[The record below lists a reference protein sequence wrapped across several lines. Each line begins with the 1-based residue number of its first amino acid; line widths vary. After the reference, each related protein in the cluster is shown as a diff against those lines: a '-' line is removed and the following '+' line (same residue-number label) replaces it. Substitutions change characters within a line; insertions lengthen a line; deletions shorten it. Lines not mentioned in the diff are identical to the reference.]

1 MGPSD
6 SNNQSARVFVAI
18 PVPDQITEELKRWR
32 NINIDKLLFRKW
44 THPQDYHITLQFLG
58 EISVIK
64 LDALMAALKNIKGT
78 PFPLA
83 LNGIGFFGSS
93 KTPRVLWAGVSGD
106 LNGLQSL
113 HLSVIQETGT
123 LGFIPEDRPYSPH
136 ITLARRF
143 KEGEELLLEAITPAP
158 VGLEWVV
165 DHFSLMRTHLNVS
178 PMYENVETFTLV

>member
-1 MGPSD
+1 MGPWD

-18 PVPDQITEELKRWR
+18 PVPDQIIAELKSWR
-32 NINIDKLLFRKW
+32 NINKDQLPFRKW

-58 EISVIK
+58 EIPVIK
-64 LDALMAALKNIKGT
+64 LDTLRAALRNIKKR
-78 PFPLA
+78 PFSLA

-113 HLSVIQETGT
+113 YLSVIQETGT
-123 LGFIPEDRPYSPH
+123 LGFIPEERPYAPH
-136 ITLARRF
+136 ITLARGF
-143 KEGEELLLEAITPAP
+143 KEGEEISVEAITPAP
-158 VGLEWVV
+158 VELEWVV
-165 DHFSLMRTHLNVS
+165 DHFTLMRTHMNVS